1 MSEWYIIPKED
12 DLMHY
17 GVKGMKWRNR
27 KGPTVKAK
35 TAKSGAKDSE
45 AIKAEDHGIIL
56 NKGTVS
62 SAKKK
67 EMERV
72 YKSYVRNVLKA
83 ERAGKKNTAVAHND
97 LIKKYYNR
105 LNNTEKKQF
114 LLIVKRIGLKP
125 FRTYID

>member
-1 MSEWYIIPKED
+1 MSEWYIVPKED

-17 GVKGMKWRNR
+17 GVKGMKWHNR

-35 TAKSGAKDSE
+35 TAKSGAKYQ
-45 AIKAEDHGIIL
+45 GNGVVL

-72 YKSYVRNVLKA
+72 YRSYARKFDEA
-83 ERAGKKNTAVAHND
+83 IRAGKKGTADAYAD
-97 LIKKYYNR
+97 LMNKYYYR
-105 LNNTEKKQF
+105 LNNAERKQ
-114 LLIVKRIGLKP
+114 LLAIANKIGAKT
-125 FRTYID
+125 FRWKS